1 MDKETIRSLNLLL
14 MVELPPRPTGPQWI
28 GLTLLLLGAMAT
40 IRAAF
45 GVAALEQHIPGFS
58 ETALVASI
66 LFLASGIACM
76 LLGTDRKAAFGPS
89 SRKVVLGCVVLLGAF
104 PTLMLMEH
112 LADVNLGIDFVRA
125 GVGPTPTNPFPG
137 RISPNACVA
146 FAFGAC
152 AFQILLRPATR
163 LRRRLAMGL
172 IVGVSLIGAAGCIGY
187 VLNLEQLHRLGSA
200 NRMPLPVAY
209 GLALLSVGLWLL
221 HERWIAE
228 PSAGIQHH
236 EQRIGQRSI
245 AVLCGVAIA
254 AGVGGF
260 AVLQRA
266 YEQSE
271 AKGLLLTATTNADGL
286 TNTLEV
292 SAWFPRIVATRPVVV
307 RALDELRSKPGD
319 PENVQRLRRVGQD
332 FLTAGVS
339 GVRFESNSGSEVVT
353 VGKLIVEPD
362 DVTLA
367 LSPGFAGSKLV
378 WKDGYMLF
386 SQHPVMVQGVEVGRI
401 VTEQALPLFDTLV
414 ANIRRASDSSD
425 ALVCNRVDNI
435 ASCVPSRFYAK
446 PFVVPMWRADGQPN
460 LPMNRALLGQVGVLV
475 TRDLRGIAVV
485 AAYAPIGS
493 TGLGLVV
500 KANVETALAPLR
512 ERLNMLGLL
521 LAGLVAVGWWALRSQ
536 VRPLVA
542 QLAAAQREIAS
553 SEKRQRAIADNL
565 PVLIGYISNER
576 KLMFANQTFEQ
587 WMGVDSE
594 QLKGKPVAEL
604 GMSIYEERS
613 DMLATSL
620 AGQRVEFES
629 VCNTLGV
636 VRNLQTVLVPDVR
649 PDGHV
654 AGVYA
659 LSTDVTASKAA
670 EKHLLQ
676 LAQVDALT
684 GLPNRRQFEQ
694 RLGQAMARSRR
705 SKRPMALIF
714 MDIDHFKSINDSL
727 GHGAGD
733 DVLKEFGGR
742 LQRGVRV
749 TDLAA
754 RLAGDEFVAILEGV
768 DTVQEASIVA
778 GKLVEAIRLPM
789 HVAGQTLAVTASLGV
804 AYYEGRGESAEALLA
819 RADRDLYGA
828 KSAGRNTFVA
838 SAF

>member
-28 GLTLLLLGAMAT
+28 GLALLLLGAMAA

-45 GVAALEQHIPGFS
+45 GVAALEQHVPGFS

-76 LLGTDRKAAFGPS
+76 LLGADRKAALGPS
-89 SRKVVLGCVVLLGAF
+89 RRNVVLGCVVLLGAF

-112 LADVNLGIDFVRA
+112 LADVSLGIDFVRA

-146 FAFGAC
+146 FAFGAF
-152 AFQILLRPATR
+152 AFRILLRPATR
-163 LRRRLAMGL
+163 LRRRLALGL
-172 IVGVSLIGAAGCIGY
+172 IVGVSLVGAAGCIGY

-236 EQRIGQRSI
+236 EQQIGQRSA

-271 AKGLLLTATTNADGL
+271 ANGLLLTATTNADGL
-286 TNTLEV
+286 ANTLEV
-292 SAWFPRIVATRPVVV
+292 SAWFPRIVATRPAVS
-307 RALDELRSKPGD
+307 RALDELRSKPND
-319 PENVQRLRRVGQD
+319 LENVQRLRRVGQD

-339 GVRFESNSGSEVVT
+339 GVRFESSSGSEVVT

-367 LSPGFAGSKLV
+367 LSPGFAGSELV
-378 WKDGYMLF
+378 WKGSYMLS

-401 VTEQALPLFDTLV
+401 FTEQPLPLFDRLV

-425 ALVCNRVDNI
+425 ALVCNRTDDV

-446 PFVVPMWRADGQPN
+446 PFVVPMRRPDGQPN
-460 LPMNRALLGQVGVLV
+460 LPINRALLGQVGVLV
-475 TRDLRGIAVV
+475 TRDLRGISVV

-521 LAGLVAVGWWALRSQ
+521 LAGLVAAGWWALRSQ

-565 PVLIGYISNER
+565 PVLIGYISSER

-587 WMGVDSE
+587 WMGVDPE
-594 QLKGKPVAEL
+594 RLKGKPVAEL
-604 GMSIYEERS
+604 TIYDERS

-620 AGQRVEFES
+620 AGQRVEYES
-629 VCNTLGV
+629 VCNTRGV
-636 VRNLQTVLVPDVR
+636 VRTLQTVLVPDIQ
-649 PDGHV
+649 PSGHV

-676 LAQVDALT
+676 LAEVDVLT

-727 GHGAGD
+727 GHSAGD
-733 DVLKEFGGR
+733 DVLKEFGAR

-754 RLAGDEFVAILEGV
+754 RLAGDEFVAILEAV
-768 DTVQEASIVA
+768 DTVEEASIVA

-789 HVAGQTLAVTASLGV
+789 SVAGKTLTVTASLGV
-804 AYYEGRGESAEALLA
+804 AYYEGRGESAEALLS

-828 KSAGRNTFVA
+828 KAAGRNTFVA